1 MVAVM
6 DGLDKLGQ
14 KKMHQEA
21 LNELAASF
29 DSEASE
35 LLVDVE
41 GEVIRLK
48 GSVETQYASWR
59 QLLRDIFAAETGIA
73 VDPNKS

>member
-1 MVAVM
+1 
-6 DGLDKLGQ
+6 
-14 KKMHQEA
+14 MHRQA
-21 LNELAASF
+21 LNELAESF

-48 GSVETQYASWR
+48 GSVETQYGTWR
-59 QLLRDIFAAETGIA
+59 QMLRQIFATEMGLP
-73 VDPNKS
+73 VDPNEPPVPAGRPKT